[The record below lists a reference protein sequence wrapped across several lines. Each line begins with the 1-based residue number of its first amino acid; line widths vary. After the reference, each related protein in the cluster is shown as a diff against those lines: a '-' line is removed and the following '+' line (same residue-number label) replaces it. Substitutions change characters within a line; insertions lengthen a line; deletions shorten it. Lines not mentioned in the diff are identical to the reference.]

1 MEKLMN
7 EESKKYK
14 MRKERKK
21 ERKKKERKKERN
33 RDTNSYEVQYKKFGK
48 GAKDR

>member
-21 ERKKKERKKERN
+21 ERKKIERKKEIETQIHMKCSIRSLEKEQKTDN
-33 RDTNSYEVQYKKFGK
+33 
-48 GAKDR
+48 